1 MEVEQMGEAKQKAEA
16 AAASAASA
24 KTMTID
30 QVRPIYDA
38 SFRAS
43 RTTISVIDAMS
54 QRGAIK
60 GEEMSAIGQLRDQC
74 VQIAQ
79 MCEQFHSEND

>member
-1 MEVEQMGEAKQKAEA
+1 MMGEAKQKAEA
-16 AAASAASA
+16 AASA
-24 KTMTID
+24 KTMTIED
-30 QVRPIYDA
+30 VRPIYDA

-43 RTTISVIDAMS
+43 RTTISVIDAMC
-54 QRGAIK
+54 QRGAVK

-79 MCEQFHSEND
+79 MCEQFHSENE

>member
-1 MEVEQMGEAKQKAEA
+1 MGEAKQKAEA
-16 AAASAASA
+16 AASA
-24 KTMTID
+24 KTMTIED
-30 QVRPIYDA
+30 VRPIYDA

-43 RTTISVIDAMS
+43 RTTISVLDAMC
-54 QRGAIK
+54 QRGAVK

-79 MCEQFHSEND
+79 MCEQFHSENE

>member
-1 MEVEQMGEAKQKAEA
+1 MGEAKQKAEA
-16 AAASAASA
+16 AASA
-24 KTMTID
+24 KTMTIED
-30 QVRPIYDA
+30 VRPIYDA

-43 RTTISVIDAMS
+43 RTTISVLDAMC
-54 QRGAIK
+54 QRGAVK

>member
-1 MEVEQMGEAKQKAEA
+1 MSDKKVF
-16 AAASAASA
+16 
-24 KTMTID
+24 TVD
-30 QVRPIYDA
+30 DVRPIYDA

-43 RTTISVIDAMS
+43 RTTISVLDAMC
-54 QRGAIK
+54 QRGAVK

-79 MCEQFHSEND
+79 LAEQFQSEHD

>member
-1 MEVEQMGEAKQKAEA
+1 MGEAKQKAEA
-16 AAASAASA
+16 AASAAA
-24 KTMTID
+24 ANTMTID

>member
-1 MEVEQMGEAKQKAEA
+1 MSDKTLKVE
-16 AAASAASA
+16 
-24 KTMTID
+24 D
-30 QVRPIYDA
+30 VRPMYDA

-43 RTTISVIDAMS
+43 RTTISVIDAMC
-54 QRGAIK
+54 QRGAVK
-60 GEEMSAIGQLRDQC
+60 GEELSAIGQLRDQC